1 MFKGTWEAQY
11 DKFSKEL
18 TVLASDI
25 INIPKEE
32 KCDNA
37 KEKRVELH
45 LHTQMSALDAVISA
59 KDIIQRAAKWGHK
72 AIAITDHGVVQA
84 YPDAYYAGKKN
95 NIKILYGV
103 EAYLLDDNVPVAYN
117 VKGQSLDGDFVVF
130 DIETTGLNAYTEKI
144 TEIGAVKIRNGK
156 VIDEYSSFCKSRK
169 TYSQKD
175 C

>member
-37 KEKRVELH
+37 KKRVELH

-59 KDIIQRAAKWGHK
+59 KDIIQRAAM
-72 AIAITDHGVVQA
+72 
-84 YPDAYYAGKKN
+84 
-95 NIKILYGV
+95 
-103 EAYLLDDNVPVAYN
+103 
-117 VKGQSLDGDFVVF
+117 
-130 DIETTGLNAYTEKI
+130 
-144 TEIGAVKIRNGK
+144 GA
-156 VIDEYSSFCKSRK
+156 
-169 TYSQKD
+169 
-175 C
+175 